1 MPGAW
6 AMLARRGHTRI
17 ANHTGE
23 MSTLK
28 GQQGLKEQKSKPDNP
43 SESGDDIDRIA
54 PFELRAERCRGE
66 RHTNGHG
73 KSGPDQRPP
82 S

>member
-1 MPGAW
+1 MSPKPLTAEVVEV
-6 AMLARRGHTRI
+6 AMLLLA
-17 ANHTGE
+17 
-23 MSTLK
+23 MK
-28 GQQGLKEQKSKPDNP
+28 GLNEQKSKPDNP
-43 SESGDDIDRIA
+43 SESGDDIDRIT